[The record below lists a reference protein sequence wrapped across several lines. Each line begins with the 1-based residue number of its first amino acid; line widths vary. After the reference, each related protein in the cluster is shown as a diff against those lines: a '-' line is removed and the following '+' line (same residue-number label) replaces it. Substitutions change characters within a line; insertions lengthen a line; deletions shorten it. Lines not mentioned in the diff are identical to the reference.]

1 MGRPSSYRIQTPD
14 WLYVAIDR
22 VSESGDVRLLVEV
35 RTMDTDVLLVDTPL
49 RASMRSEGA
58 VDNDARELL
67 QQVVERATVQL
78 ATMELEKD

>member
-22 VSESGDVRLLVEV
+22 VSESGDVRLLVGV

-49 RASMRSEGA
+49 RASMRSAGA

-67 QQVVERATVQL
+67 QQVVGRATVQL